1 MVLGSINDNVVF
13 KPTSSVTCDAYWLF
27 PAYTS
32 LRYLFS
38 LFIFKYGVIVPNA
51 SICFRLGGNA
61 KLCNILA
68 HSNLYSKCAP
78 VSSTVFHHQLPQ
90 AFSTGNGTLCTSCKS
105 PNVLVPWANSNN
117 NCECADPI
125 TIDLRL
131 KSPSFYTFTNPNNLA
146 SLVASQ
152 LNLSRIQVFLQAY
165 EWQPGPRLRTKIL
178 IFPLN
183 SSRFSPYMYNDI
195 FSFFVNWGFTTGLYY
210 GPYEILYFGSGT
222 NYNYHLVDICN
233 LFPATL

>member
-1 MVLGSINDNVVF
+1 MTLIGFFLLILAISFLSIHFQVWCYCF
-13 KPTSSVTCDAYWLF
+13 KCFY
-27 PAYTS
+27 
-32 LRYLFS
+32 
-38 LFIFKYGVIVPNA
+38 
-51 SICFRLGGNA
+51 CFRLGGNA

-68 HSNLYSKCAP
+68 HSNLHSKCAP
-78 VSSTVFHHQLPQ
+78 SSMVFHQLPQ

-105 PNVLVPWANSNN
+105 PNVLVPWATTN

-131 KSPSFYTFTNPNNLA
+131 KSPSFYTFTNPDNLA

-152 LNLSRIQVFLQAY
+152 LNLSRKQVFLQAY

-183 SSRFSPYMYNDI
+183 SSRFSPYMYNNI

-222 NYNYHLVDICN
+222 SYNHHLVDFCN
-233 LFPATL
+233 LFPVTLLFGKPW